1 MSILFYHFLIRVQD
15 LFDFSSEINQFLYTY
30 IHISI
35 KNILG
40 CLSHIYAMPYLTYEP
55 DLILDGHSCQNQTI
69 NHFPGWE
76 PLKQTL
82 YHSFDPEAENG
93 GGHSHINEHHFCN
106 GTEGISSL

>member
-1 MSILFYHFLIRVQD
+1 
-15 LFDFSSEINQFLYTY
+15 
-30 IHISI
+30 
-35 KNILG
+35 
-40 CLSHIYAMPYLTYEP
+40 MPYLTYEP

-93 GGHSHINEHHFCN
+93 GSHSHNNF
-106 GTEGISSL
+106 